1 MYEFLFPLAFI
12 ALPAPLLVW
21 WLTPPRR
28 ERVAALR
35 VPFFDQIAAAA
46 GAEPHAGS
54 VVLRRSTRQFV
65 GACLIWGLCIG
76 AMARPVI
83 LGTPIEDSNAARDV
97 ILAIDISGSMDARDM
112 PGADGSPQQRLDTV
126 KQVVGN
132 FITEREGDRVAL
144 IVFGSKAFL
153 QAPLTEDLTTVHD
166 LLDQTTVGMA
176 GPHTAIGDAIGL
188 SIRTFE
194 NSEIEQRLLILLSD
208 GTDTNSRMSPV
219 NAAEIARDSGV
230 VIHSVAVGDP
240 NATGENKVDLKT
252 LQDIANRTGGD
263 SFYAGD
269 AETLTQIYA
278 KIDELTPRETETLTY
293 RPREPLS
300 GLLLG
305 IALMIGFLILAPTVL
320 RSAKRGR
327 L

>member
-132 FITEREGDRVAL
+132 FITERKGDRVAL